1 MTRLGS
7 VSSLALRSMIS
18 TSPQSAYVTMYIPR
32 SISTFEVYTAVTS
45 CTVPNRHQHP
55 HPHVEVFGHFLAT
68 CSTNSKSSSRSSPS
82 RMIILSISNHHFG
95 MVLHT
100 SVAEFGVPGN
110 HPVKR
115 PFVTN
120 RDRLDVVHVFII
132 NHGIAVYALPVCYFA
147 CHGVDKP
154 PSSIDV

>member
-7 VSSLALRSMIS
+7 VSSLALRSMVS
-18 TSPQSAYVTMYIPR
+18 TCPHSAYVTMYIPR

-45 CTVPNRHQHP
+45 CTVSNRHQHP

-68 CSTNSKSSSRSSPS
+68 CSTNSRSSSKSSSSW
-82 RMIILSISNHHFG
+82 MIILSISNHHFG
-95 MVLHT
+95 IVVHA
-100 SVAEFGVPGN
+100 SVAELC
-110 HPVKR
+110 KLL
-115 PFVTN
+115 
-120 RDRLDVVHVFII
+120 LDTVSMKTDVYFMHILII